1 MSTPTSS
8 TPTSGTARLHVER
21 AGALTTLQ
29 DAGRPGLMRFGFP
42 ASGPMDRFAH
52 AAANVAIGRP
62 PGSTAIEVSLGG
74 IVLRCADAPLTVA
87 VCGGGFAV
95 TCAGER
101 LTPWTVCTLAPGD
114 TLAVA
119 AGPWGSWCYVA
130 VAGDVVAHRWM
141 GSTATHV
148 RSGLGGGVLR
158 AGDVL
163 VVEHAR
169 ADDARD
175 GAIEEPADVG
185 PVGASDP
192 MRVVLGPQL
201 DRFAPDAAATLLGA
215 PYVLTAAYDRMG
227 VRLDGRRLAL
237 TDALAIPSA
246 PIVRGS
252 LQVDGDGLPTLL
264 LADHQTTGGYPV
276 IATLV
281 ADDVDRVVQSRA
293 GDEVRF
299 VAVEPA
305 DAVREAR
312 RRAARRAQQLD
323 AVAHRPGAHSRR
335 LLATNL
341 IDGVFHDD

>member
-1 MSTPTSS
+1 MSGL
-8 TPTSGTARLHVER
+8 TSGTATLHVER

-52 AAANVAIGRP
+52 AAANVAVGGAS
-62 PGSTAIEVSLGG
+62 GSTAIEVSLGG
-74 IVLRCADAPLTVA
+74 IALRCEGAPVTVA

-95 TCAGER
+95 TCAGAR
-101 LTPWTVCTLAPGD
+101 RASWSVCTMLPGD

-130 VAGDVVAHRWM
+130 LAGDVVARRWL

-158 AGDVL
+158 VGDVI

-169 ADDARD
+169 GDDARD
-175 GAIEEPADVG
+175 GAIEEPADVRPTG
-185 PVGASDP
+185 PVC
-192 MRVVLGPQL
+192 VVLGPQL
-201 DRFAPDAAATLLGA
+201 DRFEPDAAASLLGA

-227 VRLDGRRLAL
+227 VRLDGPRLAL
-237 TDALAIPSA
+237 DDALAIPSA

-276 IATLV
+276 IATVV

-299 VAVEPA
+299 VVVEPA

-312 RRAARRAQQLD
+312 LRAARRARQLE
-323 AVAHRPGAHSRR
+323 AVAHRPGDHSRR

>member
-1 MSTPTSS
+1 MSGPTSSGPTSS
-8 TPTSGTARLHVER
+8 TATLHVER

-29 DAGRPGLMRFGFP
+29 DAGRPGLLRFGFP

-52 AAANVAIGRP
+52 AAANVAVGRP
-62 PGSTAIEVSLGG
+62 SGSTAIEVSLGG
-74 IVLRCADAPLTVA
+74 IALRCADAPLTVA

-101 LTPWTVCTLAPGD
+101 RTAWSVCTLLPGD
-114 TLAVA
+114 TLTVA

-158 AGDVL
+158 AGDVI

-169 ADDARD
+169 VDDARD
-175 GAIEEPADVG
+175 GAIDEPADLRPAG
-185 PVGASDP
+185 P

-227 VRLDGRRLAL
+227 VRLDGPRPAL
-237 TDALAIPSA
+237 VDALAIPSA

-264 LADHQTTGGYPV
+264 LSDHQTTGGYPV

-312 RRAARRAQQLD
+312 LRAARRAQQLD
-323 AVAHRPGAHSRR
+323 AVAHRPGAHSAR

-341 IDGVFHDD
+341 IDGVFHEE